1 MYCLYTG
8 KCKISV
14 KSIIIVYLLKSVQN
28 IKDSSCNKDN
38 FVPFGRPRSGTV
50 NTLSKI
56 SNWSLFK
63 LIISDQALKSLK

>member
-8 KCKISV
+8 KCKILV
-14 KSIIIVYLLKSVQN
+14 ESITVYLLKSVQN
-28 IKDSSCNKDN
+28 IKDSACNKDN
-38 FVPFGRPRSGTV
+38 FVPFGRPRSSTV
-50 NTLSKI
+50 NTLNKI